1 MSFQFIF
8 NFKAN
13 RLISLVLNV
22 FELYFINFKGKPFH
36 SRNLNPNN
44 KLVGGSVA
52 NSKWVLSVAAQ
63 VKIWDLYV
71 PLFEE

>member
-1 MSFQFIF
+1 MNFQFIS

-22 FELYFINFKGKPFH
+22 FELYLINVKGKPCH
-36 SRNLNPNN
+36 ATNLNPNN

-52 NSKWVLSVAAQ
+52 NSKWVLPVAAQ
-63 VKIWDLYV
+63 VKIKI
-71 PLFEE
+71 